1 MSPLSNVLVACNNQ
15 RWPFIYDKLKGVT
28 KRHGWCPNSKVDK
41 YKGHSKLLSI
51 KLRTSPLS
59 IWIFSVV
66 FWETALL
73 SWITYKSTIKIRKK
87 QPHSQDPFSLLIQKR
102 DPEKEVK
109 KWRLPYQTASRKG
122 RTTQAKEPPIHKII
136 QRCICKF
143 FSLSQWAKKNCHTN
157 FHRRF
162 PNVKKASEKT
172 NPLEKAL
179 WYIQ

>member
-15 RWPFIYDKLKGVT
+15 RWPIIYDKLKGVT
-28 KRHGWCPNSKVDK
+28 TRHGWCPNSKVDE

-59 IWIFSVV
+59 IWIFPVV

-73 SWITYKSTIKIRKK
+73 SWVTYKSTIKIRKK
-87 QPHSQDPFSLLIQKR
+87 QPHSQGPFSLLIQR

-122 RTTQAKEPPIHKII
+122 ERLKQKNHQFIRSYKGVLAN
-136 QRCICKF
+136 F
-143 FSLSQWAKKNCHTN
+143 FSLSQWEKRNCHTN